1 MELAMFIAT
10 ALNLISVG
18 LNIHSYTR
26 YNKIVREI
34 LEDRSYPEYF
44 KDVLIYY
51 QLPGDSEEHVEKAW
65 LAVNDDNEYL
75 WTISDNDQVI
85 LDKHVIRW
93 EYIKNDNL

>member
-1 MELAMFIAT
+1 MFVAT

-18 LNIHSYTR
+18 LNIYSFTR
-26 YNKIVREI
+26 YNKMVREI
-34 LEDRSYPEYF
+34 LEDHSYPEYF

-51 QLPGDSEEHVEKAW
+51 QLPGESEEHVEKAW